1 MACISQV
8 ILSVAYYCTPLR
20 ATHNWVR
27 LKGGQAKARTRMLQ
41 HVLMR
46 DASQKEAIVANF
58 LIVEVDNKFAV
69 LPDEASEIV
78 LFQFRDGSWYA
89 QPLPEESWE
98 VRAWFW
104 GENPLEMILTKNY
117 WQPLPEG
124 EERKLPTEAARL
136 GWAWVLSSRGT
147 R

>member
-46 DASQKEAIVANF
+46 DASQKEAIVAKKVIAEFETGAWNGWVC
-58 LIVEVDNKFAV
+58 VEAV
-69 LPDEASEIV
+69 VADEAT
-78 LFQFRDGSWYA
+78 
-89 QPLPEESWE
+89 P
-98 VRAWFW
+98 AW
-104 GENPLEMILTKNY
+104 
-117 WQPLPEG
+117 
-124 EERKLPTEAARL
+124 EAAPGCQVRVIRAADAKL
-136 GWAWVLSSRGT
+136 YLSGRCKGNIADALDK
-147 R
+147 RNGGIALEKALRAILE